1 MKAELYIIFIWGL
14 GVLSGALSVGAVWFF
29 KHKSLNKP
37 RKIVASSNEF
47 LEALVA
53 DRRIYIK
60 DIKVYL
66 VPRSMKTP
74 DGFFAV
80 VTYHRLNV
88 KDYTE
93 EIEATVVKVN
103 SN

>member
-1 MKAELYIIFIWGL
+1 MSNDLFISWCLGL
-14 GVLSGALSVGAVWFF
+14 MSGAMLVGTVWSI
-29 KHKSLNKP
+29 KHYSLYKI
-37 RKIVASSNEF
+37 RKIVVSSTEL

-66 VPRSMKTP
+66 VPRSSETP
-74 DGFFAV
+74 NGFFAV
-80 VTYHRLNV
+80 ATYRKLNV

-93 EIEATVVKVN
+93 EIEATIVKVN